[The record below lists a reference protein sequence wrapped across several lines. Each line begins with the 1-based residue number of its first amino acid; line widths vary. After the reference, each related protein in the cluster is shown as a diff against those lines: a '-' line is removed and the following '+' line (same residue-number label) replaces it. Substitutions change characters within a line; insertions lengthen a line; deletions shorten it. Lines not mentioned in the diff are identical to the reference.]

1 LGFFSRKKPK
11 QNDDARQHYRR
22 APGRKA
28 MLGAKVLPAGGEWTV
43 ANVVDA
49 SAGGAGLS
57 FAPSDDPKMESGE
70 EVTLAFNSVRV
81 AEDVLVPAVVRMC
94 TEADD
99 HVRYGFQF
107 KDLSKLFEG
116 LDPFYL
122 RFFNRRRYVRVQPQ
136 LGRNVE
142 VDLRADDGGWRLR
155 MHDISQ
161 AGISVKVTAEELSW
175 VQGNERFDVEL
186 KLPGTGQFFRCYCKR
201 VYLEHAG
208 AGVRCGLEF
217 ELPPIPEGK
226 SCPSRIERLLALD
239 GGLELKSW
247 IEAREDE
254 MTRWDSAYD

>member
-1 LGFFSRKKPK
+1 
-11 QNDDARQHYRR
+11 
-22 APGRKA
+22 
-28 MLGAKVLPAGGEWTV
+28 MLGARILRPDGEWAV
-43 ANVVDA
+43 AMLVDA

-57 FAPSDDPKMESGE
+57 FVPTSDPKLESGD

-81 AEDVLVPAVVRMC
+81 ADDVLVQAVVRMC

-99 HVRYGFQF
+99 HMRYGFQF
-107 KDLSKLFEG
+107 SDPSKLFEG

-122 RFFNRRRYVRVQPQ
+122 KFFNRRRFVRVKPQ

-142 VDLRADDGGWRLR
+142 VDLRTDDGAWRLR

-161 AGISVKVTAEELSW
+161 AGISVTVTAEELSW
-175 VQGNERFDVEL
+175 MQANKRFDVEL
-186 KLPGTGQFFRCYCKR
+186 KLPGTGQFFHCFGER
-201 VYLEHAG
+201 VYINHAG
-208 AGVRCGLEF
+208 ARIRYGLEF
-217 ELPPIPEGK
+217 ELPEAPTSTGP
-226 SCPSRIERLLALD
+226 SSRIGRLLALN